1 MTRMGRMVLA
11 VAVPAMLSGAASAQ
25 TPHIDFAEVIS
36 FGYAGAGTEIAQGP
50 IRRHITHTPV
60 RAVAVG
66 TTFNMKVRIM
76 GKPDGADVALRF
88 VFRAP
93 RPGMKDPKTGALRRE
108 DAEEMKAK
116 IGGEIARTF
125 EFKEQWQIVRGT
137 WRAEVWNGQ
146 RRIAMRRFAVQ

>member
-1 MTRMGRMVLA
+1 MTRIGLVALA
-11 VAVPAMLSGAASAQ
+11 GAMLASLSGVASGQ
-25 TPHIDFAEVIS
+25 TAHIDFAEVVS
-36 FGYAGAGTEIAQGP
+36 FGYSGAGTQLPQGP
-50 IRRHITHTPV
+50 IRRNITHTPV

-66 TTFNMKVRIM
+66 TTFSMKVRIL

-93 RPGMKDPKTGALRRE
+93 RPGMKDAKTGALIRE
-108 DAEEMKAK
+108 DAEDMKAK
-116 IGGEIARTF
+116 IGGEVERTF
-125 EFKEQWQIVRGT
+125 EFKEQAQIVRGT